1 MNKFLVI
8 ILIFFLILSTAI
20 VKNSTKRLDDEIFI
34 LRENV
39 RSLKKD
45 LENIKLENDYL
56 SSAEKLLEF
65 QNLYFENKLIK
76 KDIQEIKKI
85 NKNFNQIEITQFS
98 FINEQWNFE
107 NNFRGRSE

>member
-1 MNKFLVI
+1 MNKLLVI

-20 VKNSTKRLDDEIFI
+20 IKNSTKRLDDEIFV

-65 QNLYFENKLIK
+65 QNLYFENELIK
-76 KDIQEIKKI
+76 KDIQEIKRI
-85 NKNFNQIEITQFS
+85 NKNLNQIEITQFS
-98 FINEQWNFE
+98 FINE
-107 NNFRGRSE
+107 